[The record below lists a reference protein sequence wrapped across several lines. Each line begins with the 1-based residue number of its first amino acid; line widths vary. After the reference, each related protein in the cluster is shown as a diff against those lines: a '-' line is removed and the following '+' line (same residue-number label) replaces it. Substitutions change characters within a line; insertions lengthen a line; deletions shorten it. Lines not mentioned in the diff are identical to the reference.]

1 MPRGNSPQND
11 AAAPGPVPLG
21 IGLPGNP
28 DDFMVVAIGA
38 SAGGLEA
45 CSKLL
50 STLSPDSGMA
60 YIVVQHLDPVHESL
74 LADLLAGHTA
84 LSVRQATDGMAIEPN
99 HVYVIAPGTFLSI
112 AQGALHVTPPPS
124 QRAVRLPFD
133 FLLLSLAEYFQDRA
147 ACIVLSGTGS
157 DGSAGLIAIADRRGL
172 VIVQEPAEAGH
183 DGMPRA
189 AIQTGRADL
198 ILPVARMNDALNAR
212 MHGPA
217 AVPSA
222 ASTPVPN
229 VLPEIVE
236 LLRTKTA
243 HDFRLYKPG
252 TLNRRIGRR
261 MAMAGTG
268 GTTMRN
274 YLDVLKGNVKELHL
288 LAADL
293 LINVTAFFRDKYI
306 FDFLG
311 ATIVPGIVHDRQI
324 GKPIR
329 IWVAGCSTGQEAY
342 SLAMLFRECLD
353 ETDIR
358 AELQIFASDV
368 DPDAIAT
375 ARDGLY
381 PATIATEISESR
393 LARFFVKEQTGYRVS
408 SALRATVIFTV
419 QDILSDPPFS
429 HLDMVSCRN
438 VMIYMQPEAQAK
450 MIGLFHFALR
460 SGGIL
465 LLGGSETIGTAEGRF
480 DVVSDVERVYRQTGR
495 TLGGRYGFSPN
506 SSRTLPPAAVAG
518 QERTAEPRLSVA
530 DLCQRLVLETHAP
543 AAILINRK
551 YDCLYSLGP
560 TGRYL
565 HVPPGAPTQDLLA
578 MVADS
583 TRIGLRAAVHQAI
596 EENTRVVTTGGR
608 GSFDGVEFF
617 FNIDVRP
624 VPDAGDGL
632 LLVCFVDEPKPA
644 PGQRAEIAS
653 HAKAD
658 PGQLARDLATT
669 KAELRA
675 AIRNL
680 EILTEE
686 QKTINQEALSVNE
699 EYQSTNEELLTSK
712 EELQSLNEELNAL
725 NGQLQETLE
734 RQRLTSTD
742 LQNVLYSTDL
752 ATVFLDEALR
762 IRLFT
767 PATKALFNVIVTDIG
782 RPLADLKSL
791 TTDDALL
798 DDARS
803 VIQDGIPV
811 EREIAGQAGC
821 WYLRRILPYRS
832 ATQKAEGVVIMFTDI
847 TDRKRITV
855 DLDIARRAA
864 EQANMAKSR
873 FLAAASHDIRQPLQT
888 LALLQAALAKTVE
901 SGPAQNLISRLD
913 EALGTMTGI
922 LNSLLD
928 INQIEAGTVHAA
940 KTDFPINLLFDRM
953 REEFSDHAQLK
964 GLDLR
969 IVRNS
974 AWIDSD
980 PRLLEQI
987 IRNLVSNAIKYTSHG
1002 KILIGCRR
1010 KGASLQI
1017 RVHDTGIG
1025 IADAELHAIF
1035 EEYHQIDNPAR
1046 DRTQGLGLGL
1056 SIVQS
1061 LARLLDHPITVRSV
1075 FGKGSVFSI
1084 QVPRLAAKAV
1094 APVHLVPGRS
1104 NAVESFRAGPI
1115 LLIEDE
1121 PEMRS
1126 LLTQLLSGEG
1136 HRVVGV
1142 TDGVAAAALVARGE
1156 FRPEL
1161 ILSDYNLPNGLNGLQ
1176 AAAKLRELLGTALP
1190 VIILTGDISAGT
1202 LRDIALQGCLHL
1214 HKPVKPQD
1222 LIDAVRDR
1230 MPVQPFPAPMAPG
1243 SAPVRPAPSPGQRII
1258 YLVDDDRQIRAAFR
1272 TVLESNTHWAVEDFP
1287 SCEAFLAVYKPGRE
1301 ACLLI
1306 DAYLPGMTGLDL
1318 LRQLQ
1323 KMGQSLPAIMIT
1335 GFADVAVAVAAMKA
1349 GASDFIEK
1357 PVSADDLVASV
1368 ERALEQ
1374 AHDSGKA
1381 IAWRDDAAK
1390 HIGAL
1395 TARQRE
1401 IMDMV
1406 LAGHPS
1412 KNIAADL
1419 NISQRTVEN
1428 HRASIMKRTGT
1439 RSLPALARLALAASG
1454 PEPIK

>member
-1 MPRGNSPQND
+1 MPQGNSPQND
-11 AAAPGPVPLG
+11 AAAPGSVPPG
-21 IGLPGNP
+21 TGLPENP
-28 DDFMVVAIGA
+28 DNFMVVAIGA

-45 CSKLL
+45 CSRLL
-50 STLSPDSGMA
+50 GTLPVDAGMA
-60 YIVVQHLDPVHESL
+60 YIVIQHLDPVHESL
-74 LADLLAGHTA
+74 LADLLAGHTTM
-84 LSVRQATDGMAIEPN
+84 SVCQAADGMAIEPN

-112 AQGALHVTPPPS
+112 AKGALHVTRPPS
-124 QRAVRLPFD
+124 HQAVRLPFD
-133 FLLLSLAEYFQDRA
+133 FLLLSLAVAFKARA

-157 DGSAGLIAIADRRGL
+157 DGSAGLVAIANHRGF
-172 VIVQEPAEAGH
+172 VIVQDPAEAGH
-183 DGMPRA
+183 SGMPAA
-189 AIQTGRADL
+189 AIQTRRVDL
-198 ILPVARMNDALNAR
+198 ILPIAQMHDALTAHMR
-212 MHGPA
+212 GPDVA
-217 AVPSA
+217 FATLDMSE
-222 ASTPVPN
+222 PN

-252 TLNRRIGRR
+252 TLNRRIERR

-268 GTTMRN
+268 GTSMLE
-274 YLDVLKGNVKELHL
+274 YLDVLKGNAKEIHL

-293 LINVTAFFRDKYI
+293 LINVTVFFRDKYI
-306 FDFLG
+306 FDFL
-311 ATIVPGIVHDRQI
+311 ATKTVPGIVRDRQI

-353 ETDIR
+353 ESNIR

-381 PATIATEISESR
+381 PTTIATEISEAR
-393 LARFFVKEQTGYRVS
+393 LARFFVKEEAGYRVS
-408 SALRATVIFTV
+408 AALRATVIFTV

-465 LLGGSETIGTAEGRF
+465 LLGSSETIGTTDGKF
-480 DVVSDVERVYRQTGR
+480 DIVSSLERIYRQAGR
-495 TLGGRYGFSPN
+495 SLGGRFGISPN
-506 SSRTLPPAAVAG
+506 SGRSLQPPPAIG
-518 QERTAEPRLSVA
+518 QERTTEPRISVA

-596 EENTRVVTTGGR
+596 EENARVVTAGGR
-608 GSFDGVEFF
+608 GSFDGAEFF

-632 LLVCFVDEPKPA
+632 LLVCFVDEPRPA
-644 PGQRAEIAS
+644 PGQRPQTAS
-653 HAKAD
+653 PGTAD
-658 PGQLARDLATT
+658 AGQLARDLDTT
-669 KAELRA
+669 RAELRA

-686 QKTINQEALSVNE
+686 QKAINEEALSVNE

-734 RQRLTSTD
+734 RQRLTSND

-752 ATVFLDEALR
+752 ATVFLDETLK

-767 PATKALFNVIVTDIG
+767 PATKALFNVIATDIG

-791 TTDDALL
+791 TADDTVL

-803 VIQDGIPV
+803 VIHDGIPV
-811 EREIAGQAGC
+811 EREIEGQTGC

-855 DLDIARRAA
+855 DLDVARRAA

-913 EALGTMTGI
+913 EALGTMTEI

-953 REEFSDHAQLK
+953 REEFTDHAQLK

-987 IRNLVSNAIKYTSHG
+987 IRNLVSNAIKYTSRG
-1002 KILIGCRR
+1002 KILIGCHPQ
-1010 KGASLQI
+1010 GTLLQI
-1017 RVHDTGIG
+1017 KVYDTGIG
-1025 IADAELHAIF
+1025 IADAELQAIF

-1046 DRTQGLGLGL
+1046 DRTRGLGLGL

-1061 LARLLDHPITVRSV
+1061 LA
-1075 FGKGSVFSI
+1075 
-1084 QVPRLAAKAV
+1084 
-1094 APVHLVPGRS
+1094 
-1104 NAVESFRAGPI
+1104 
-1115 LLIEDE
+1115 
-1121 PEMRS
+1121 
-1126 LLTQLLSGEG
+1126 
-1136 HRVVGV
+1136 
-1142 TDGVAAAALVARGE
+1142 
-1156 FRPEL
+1156 
-1161 ILSDYNLPNGLNGLQ
+1161 
-1176 AAAKLRELLGTALP
+1176 
-1190 VIILTGDISAGT
+1190 
-1202 LRDIALQGCLHL
+1202 GC
-1214 HKPVKPQD
+1214 
-1222 LIDAVRDR
+1222 
-1230 MPVQPFPAPMAPG
+1230 
-1243 SAPVRPAPSPGQRII
+1243 
-1258 YLVDDDRQIRAAFR
+1258 
-1272 TVLESNTHWAVEDFP
+1272 
-1287 SCEAFLAVYKPGRE
+1287 
-1301 ACLLI
+1301 
-1306 DAYLPGMTGLDL
+1306 
-1318 LRQLQ
+1318 
-1323 KMGQSLPAIMIT
+1323 
-1335 GFADVAVAVAAMKA
+1335 
-1349 GASDFIEK
+1349 
-1357 PVSADDLVASV
+1357 
-1368 ERALEQ
+1368 
-1374 AHDSGKA
+1374 
-1381 IAWRDDAAK
+1381 
-1390 HIGAL
+1390 
-1395 TARQRE
+1395 
-1401 IMDMV
+1401 
-1406 LAGHPS
+1406 
-1412 KNIAADL
+1412 
-1419 NISQRTVEN
+1419 
-1428 HRASIMKRTGT
+1428 
-1439 RSLPALARLALAASG
+1439 
-1454 PEPIK
+1454 

>member
-112 AQGALHVTPPPS
+112 AQGALHVTRTPS

-252 TLNRRIGRR
+252 TLNRRIERR

-495 TLGGRYGFSPN
+495 TLGGAVRIFAEQQPNLAAGSGCGPGADGGTAPIGSGPVSAVGVGNARAGGYFNQPQIRLPLFSRPDRPISARAAGRAHAGPVGHGSRQHPHR
-506 SSRTLPPAAVAG
+506 SSRGGPSG
-518 QERTAEPRLSVA
+518 DRGKYPR
-530 DLCQRLVLETHAP
+530 RNHG
-543 AAILINRK
+543 
-551 YDCLYSLGP
+551 GP
-560 TGRYL
+560 
-565 HVPPGAPTQDLLA
+565 
-578 MVADS
+578 
-583 TRIGLRAAVHQAI
+583 
-596 EENTRVVTTGGR
+596 
-608 GSFDGVEFF
+608 
-617 FNIDVRP
+617 
-624 VPDAGDGL
+624 
-632 LLVCFVDEPKPA
+632 
-644 PGQRAEIAS
+644 
-653 HAKAD
+653 
-658 PGQLARDLATT
+658 
-669 KAELRA
+669 
-675 AIRNL
+675 
-680 EILTEE
+680 
-686 QKTINQEALSVNE
+686 
-699 EYQSTNEELLTSK
+699 
-712 EELQSLNEELNAL
+712 
-725 NGQLQETLE
+725 
-734 RQRLTSTD
+734 RQFR
-742 LQNVLYSTDL
+742 
-752 ATVFLDEALR
+752 
-762 IRLFT
+762 
-767 PATKALFNVIVTDIG
+767 
-782 RPLADLKSL
+782 
-791 TTDDALL
+791 
-798 DDARS
+798 
-803 VIQDGIPV
+803 
-811 EREIAGQAGC
+811 
-821 WYLRRILPYRS
+821 WRRIFLQHRRPSGSR
-832 ATQKAEGVVIMFTDI
+832 
-847 TDRKRITV
+847 RW
-855 DLDIARRAA
+855 RRA
-864 EQANMAKSR
+864 
-873 FLAAASHDIRQPLQT
+873 
-888 LALLQAALAKTVE
+888 
-901 SGPAQNLISRLD
+901 
-913 EALGTMTGI
+913 
-922 LNSLLD
+922 
-928 INQIEAGTVHAA
+928 
-940 KTDFPINLLFDRM
+940 
-953 REEFSDHAQLK
+953 
-964 GLDLR
+964 
-969 IVRNS
+969 
-974 AWIDSD
+974 
-980 PRLLEQI
+980 
-987 IRNLVSNAIKYTSHG
+987 
-1002 KILIGCRR
+1002 
-1010 KGASLQI
+1010 
-1017 RVHDTGIG
+1017 
-1025 IADAELHAIF
+1025 
-1035 EEYHQIDNPAR
+1035 
-1046 DRTQGLGLGL
+1046 
-1056 SIVQS
+1056 
-1061 LARLLDHPITVRSV
+1061 
-1075 FGKGSVFSI
+1075 
-1084 QVPRLAAKAV
+1084 
-1094 APVHLVPGRS
+1094 
-1104 NAVESFRAGPI
+1104 
-1115 LLIEDE
+1115 
-1121 PEMRS
+1121 
-1126 LLTQLLSGEG
+1126 
-1136 HRVVGV
+1136 VVGV
-1142 TDGVAAAALVARGE
+1142 LCR
-1156 FRPEL
+1156 
-1161 ILSDYNLPNGLNGLQ
+1161 
-1176 AAAKLRELLGTALP
+1176 
-1190 VIILTGDISAGT
+1190 
-1202 LRDIALQGCLHL
+1202 
-1214 HKPVKPQD
+1214 
-1222 LIDAVRDR
+1222 
-1230 MPVQPFPAPMAPG
+1230 
-1243 SAPVRPAPSPGQRII
+1243 
-1258 YLVDDDRQIRAAFR
+1258 
-1272 TVLESNTHWAVEDFP
+1272 
-1287 SCEAFLAVYKPGRE
+1287 
-1301 ACLLI
+1301 
-1306 DAYLPGMTGLDL
+1306 
-1318 LRQLQ
+1318 
-1323 KMGQSLPAIMIT
+1323 
-1335 GFADVAVAVAAMKA
+1335 
-1349 GASDFIEK
+1349 
-1357 PVSADDLVASV
+1357 
-1368 ERALEQ
+1368 
-1374 AHDSGKA
+1374 
-1381 IAWRDDAAK
+1381 
-1390 HIGAL
+1390 
-1395 TARQRE
+1395 
-1401 IMDMV
+1401 
-1406 LAGHPS
+1406 
-1412 KNIAADL
+1412 
-1419 NISQRTVEN
+1419 
-1428 HRASIMKRTGT
+1428 
-1439 RSLPALARLALAASG
+1439 
-1454 PEPIK
+1454 